1 MKRTTL
7 WLTVQQQAA
16 LAKASK
22 ASGLGVSEL
31 IRRAIDEYI
40 SKVTKG
46 AK

>member
-1 MKRTTL
+1 VKRSTI

-40 SKVTKG
+40 SKMTKG